1 MKKMLCAFGG
11 GFLFGGIGVYA
22 YMRNK
27 YMLLRRFRYRRK
39 HFKLNIPSSKDK
51 WEFPED

>member
-11 GFLFGGIGVYA
+11 GLFVGGISVYT

-27 YMLLRRFRYRRK
+27 YMLLKRFRHRWK
-39 HFKLNIPSSKDK
+39 HFKLNTTPSKD